1 MLEEYLKWRWGTMPT
16 NLGACPTGAGS
27 VAKMRLVLMAQGD
40 SLEILR
46 QFRLLPKSDAN
57 ILSKDGVL
65 VIWAEFK
72 PPSVLIIVMIS
83 CYLLYWLYYPIQYIG
98 DYPTLVWE
106 FVWNWNS
113 ACLSSWHVV
122 FSVACH
128 VQICVVSWHW
138 EITSVVFRRFA
149 VISSI
154 RWCRSSQSQAIPG

>member
-65 VIWAEFK
+65 VI
-72 PPSVLIIVMIS
+72 
-83 CYLLYWLYYPIQYIG
+83 
-98 DYPTLVWE
+98 
-106 FVWNWNS
+106 
-113 ACLSSWHVV
+113 
-122 FSVACH
+122 
-128 VQICVVSWHW
+128 
-138 EITSVVFRRFA
+138 
-149 VISSI
+149 
-154 RWCRSSQSQAIPG
+154 